1 MYITESR
8 MNPIDSFLFHMI
20 VINAMTLPI
29 FKISMSVAEFKCHWF
44 SYFFVCPSITFITHY
59 HERVE
64 AAEME
69 KMPFSVLLPI
79 VLSILFYK
87 L

>member
-1 MYITESR
+1 MYITERR
-8 MNPIDSFLFHMI
+8 MHLIHSFLFQML
-20 VINAMTLPI
+20 VIHAMTQPI

-44 SYFFVCPSITFITHY
+44 SYFSVCPSITFITHY